1 MNTLIHISYC
11 RQTYIATCI
20 YNELHCKRRTRLAI
34 AHVCVIASIFLNLKL
49 ELKTPTIHLIL
60 ETLRKESFMRCL
72 RHWPVLFF
80 FKFSLLRRSLCFLPS
95 QKILNGDSQDIKF
108 FSLVFFQAIIVF
120 VIGQGCN
127 TTSKTKVLTTWQC
140 YCCCCCFPATFWWRH
155 TVMFS
160 GMGMWYLYTWQAMS
174 KKFNLHFNTLKW
186 KKTGILTKTKF
197 LPFL

>member
-1 MNTLIHISYC
+1 
-11 RQTYIATCI
+11 
-20 YNELHCKRRTRLAI
+20 
-34 AHVCVIASIFLNLKL
+34 
-49 ELKTPTIHLIL
+49 
-60 ETLRKESFMRCL
+60 MRCL
-72 RHWPVLFF
+72 RHSPVSFF

-95 QKILNGDSQDIKF
+95 QKILNGDPQDIKF
-108 FSLVFFQAIIVF
+108 LSLVFFQATIVF
-120 VIGQGCN
+120 AIAQGCN

-160 GMGMWYLYTWQAMS
+160 GMGMWYLHTWQAMS

-197 LPFL
+197 LQFL